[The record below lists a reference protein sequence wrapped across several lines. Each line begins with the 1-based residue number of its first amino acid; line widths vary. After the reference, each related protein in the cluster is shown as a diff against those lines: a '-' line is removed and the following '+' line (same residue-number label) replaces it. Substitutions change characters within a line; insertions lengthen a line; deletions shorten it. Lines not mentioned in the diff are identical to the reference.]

1 MKLTKKCKKCD
12 GTGQLPNPDFEY
24 CVKLTEEDRKK
35 YGGLAEGD
43 CDHCVPFIKEDCDR
57 GEFIY
62 CLHCEGKGR
71 VEQVIEIEDEADI
84 IDILLA
90 HGDLLTCYNC
100 GRRLIDVH
108 GKDEVIGEI
117 CLDPGRCNYP
127 REPDEPAS
135 IYFRCA
141 DCIKERDTKKAH
153 PDKCECGECTG
164 EERALELME
173 KGICHAERSYTE

>member
-1 MKLTKKCKKCD
+1 MKLTRKCKKCV

-24 CVKLTEEDRKK
+24 CVKLSEEDRGK
-35 YGGLAEGD
+35 YGLTIGD
-43 CDHCVPFIKEDCDR
+43 CNHCEKAVQMDCKL
-57 GEFIY
+57 GEFID

-90 HGDLLTCYNC
+90 HSNLLTCYDC
-100 GRRLIDVH
+100 GKRLVEAH
-108 GKDEVIGEI
+108 GEGEVIAEL
-117 CLDPGRCNYP
+117 CLDPGRLNYP

-141 DCIKERDTKKAH
+141 DCIRERGATKAH
-153 PDKCECGECTG
+153 SEDCECGECTG
-164 EERALELME
+164 EDRALELME
-173 KGICHAERSYTE
+173 K